1 MLSCLHC
8 VSLVDVLFGLGCL
21 NVLKTYGV
29 KGSYLQ
35 IAAQGL
41 PLGRRWLLRASQG

>member
-1 MLSCLHC
+1 MLSYFTLC
-8 VSLVDVLFGLGCL
+8 SLVDVLFGLGCL
-21 NVLKTYGV
+21 NVPKTCGV

-35 IAAQGL
+35 IAAPGL